1 MNARIRKA
9 YSDLRVNPG
18 RTLLVILALV
28 IGVWGVGSLMVST
41 YILRNDLRE
50 NFLRTGPPHA
60 VLASPDLRRLD
71 LAAFRIRP
79 DIEAAEFR
87 GLSLQRVEVHPDLW
101 IPIWLFGVA
110 DFNAMT
116 MARFTGEEGLRV
128 PGPGSMLI
136 ERDGKLISDLRL
148 GSRARIRAKD
158 RIMTVLVSGIVFDPA
173 QAPATQDH
181 FIYAYVDN
189 ATYTK
194 ITGERAGQRLIV
206 RFRDARSGPDVKAA
220 TERLVRDL
228 RSAGIAVDSVN
239 VPRFHEHPHQWQL
252 NTLLLLQGSIGALA
266 FLMAAVLVSQLM
278 GAILAQ
284 QVRQIGILKALGAS
298 RGDVLVIYL
307 AMVLI
312 MGIAASVLA
321 VPLAVSTGFAFS
333 RFVASKLNFDIITT
347 ALPFALYAA
356 LAAVGLLLPVLF
368 SFPAILRGIRVS
380 VHEALSDYGIS
391 GVGPIRDG
399 GRIAWPLPADLL
411 LAFRNTM
418 RRKRRILVTI
428 LSMSLGVAIFS
439 SGFNV
444 RQSLWNLLES
454 VRTGMQHDVQVV
466 LRKQLP
472 REKALA
478 PFRDLENLER
488 IETWS
493 GGVGELQTRIVA
505 TDDGTGIIAIPYN
518 TDLFRLRIEQGRW
531 LRSGVPEAVL
541 NQKAMEKY
549 GHPVV
554 GMPLTLKLAGKE
566 TAFTLAGVVWELDKA
581 KIYMDQQLYDSLAN
595 PRHLVNSLMFVAKD
609 KSYERVMELK
619 KAIERAIEPTDL
631 DVVSVMSQA
640 ERVKVIYDH
649 LNIIL
654 TTIVFLAL
662 TVLIVSAMGMASATG
677 INIMER
683 TREIGVLRAIGA
695 TPERIFRL
703 FVMEGMIVSAGS
715 IVLGM
720 LLAWP
725 LSMAAA
731 PFFGSLMLGDGAMLR
746 YAMSPSG
753 FWITLAATIAFGWA
767 ASRIPARTAVA
778 VPTREALAYE

>member
-9 YSDLRVNPG
+9 YSDLTVNPG
-18 RTLLVILALV
+18 RTLLVVLALV

-41 YILRNDLRE
+41 SILRNDLRE

-60 VLASPDLRRLD
+60 VLAAPDLRRLD
-71 LAAFRIRP
+71 LSSFRARP
-79 DIEAAEFR
+79 DIETAEFR
-87 GLSLQRVEVHPDLW
+87 DLSLQRVEVAPDLW
-101 IPIWLFGVA
+101 IPLWLFGVE

-116 MARFTGEEGLRV
+116 MARFAGAEGMGI
-128 PGPGSMLI
+128 PGAGTMLI
-136 ERDGKLISDLRL
+136 ERDGRLISDLRL
-148 GSRARIRAKD
+148 GSNARVRAKG
-158 RIMTVLVSGIVFDPA
+158 RIVTVPVSSIVFDPA

-181 FIYAYVDN
+181 FIYAYADRT
-189 ATYTK
+189 TYTA
-194 ITGERAGQRLIV
+194 ITGEPAGQRLIV
-206 RFRDARSGPDVKAA
+206 RFKGVKNGRDVQAA
-220 TERLVRDL
+220 TDRVVRDL
-228 RSAGIAVDSVN
+228 GSAGIVVAKVI
-239 VPRFHEHPHQWQL
+239 VPKFNEHPHQWQL
-252 NTLLLLQGSIGALA
+252 NTLLLLQGSIGVLA

-298 RGDVLVIYL
+298 RVDILGIYL

-321 VPLAVSTGFAFS
+321 IPLAVSTGFAFS
-333 RFVASKLNFDIITT
+333 RFVASKLNFDILTMS
-347 ALPFALYAA
+347 LPAALYAA
-356 LAAVGLLLPVLF
+356 LAAAGLLMPALF
-368 SFPAILRGIRVS
+368 SLPAILRGIRVP
-380 VHEALSDYGIS
+380 VHDALNDYGIS
-391 GVGPIRDG
+391 GIQQARDSG
-399 GRIAWPLPADLL
+399 GRAWPLPADIV
-411 LAFRNTM
+411 LAFRNTL
-418 RRKRRILVTI
+418 RRKRRLLVTV
-428 LSMSLGVAIFS
+428 LSMALGVAIFS
-439 SGFNV
+439 TGFNV
-444 RQSLWNLLES
+444 RQSLGNLLEY
-454 VRTGMQHDVQVV
+454 VRSSMRHDVQVV
-466 LRKQLP
+466 LRRQLP

-478 PFRDLENLER
+478 PFRGLENLER

-505 TDDGTGIIAIPYN
+505 TDDGTGIIALPHD
-518 TDLFRLRIEQGRW
+518 TDLFRMRIEQGRW
-531 LRSGVPEAVL
+531 LRGSAPEVVL

-549 GHPVV
+549 GHPAV
-554 GMPLTLKLAGKE
+554 GRPLTLKLAGKA

-595 PRHLVNSLMFVAKD
+595 PRRLVNSLMFVARD
-609 KSYERVMELK
+609 NNYERVRELK
-619 KAIERAIEPTDL
+619 RAIERAIAQTDL
-631 DVVSVMSQA
+631 DVLFVMSQA

-695 TPERIFRL
+695 TPERIYRL
-703 FVMEGMIVSAGS
+703 FVLEGMIVSIGS
-715 IVLGM
+715 VVLGL

-753 FWITLAATIAFGWA
+753 FWITLAATIAFGWL
-767 ASRIPARTAVA
+767 ASRVPAQRAVS
-778 VPTREALAYE
+778 VSTREALSYE